1 MRKFILLILFP
12 FLIISGLAIILI
24 PIMERDAGYVLIAV
38 GGKVIEMRFW
48 MACLVLLV
56 SLFVLWLIASILRGT
71 FKLTL
76 KTLQWWPAHTQ
87 KLLLVRQERAMA
99 ALWEGN
105 DREAHRNF
113 VKIVKTKGQKE
124 NVLSL
129 VNAANLSTELTLF
142 DEADEYL
149 AQAEQLDDKEH
160 EVTVL
165 MSRATLLQKQQKIEP
180 AISLASQAL
189 EIHSTHSGA
198 LKMLLGIHQQK
209 KDWQALNSLLPKLK
223 KAQCLN
229 PDALDALEDEIYL
242 GLFAQAQNT
251 NELESVWRDVPR
263 SHKKNINLMRFYAA
277 QLLSL
282 GDDEHAESWLKKAIK
297 QHFDEG
303 LISLYGQVNVPDV
316 QMQMKAIDKWQAQ
329 HPDNAALYLAKG
341 QVAERSEQYDIAKE
355 AYQKS
360 LAITPSSMGYSQL
373 ANLLA
378 RLGEHE
384 ASNTIFQQG
393 SAFSVPKDQT
403 LSLQSNLIS

>member
-24 PIMERDAGYVLIAV
+24 PIMERDPGYVLIAV

-48 MACLVLLV
+48 MACLALLV
-56 SLFVLWLIASILRGT
+56 SLFVVWVIAAILRGT

-113 VKIVKTKGQKE
+113 VKIVNTKGQKD

-129 VNAANLSTELTLF
+129 VNAANLSTELALF
-142 DEADEYL
+142 DEADRYL
-149 AQAEQLDDKEH
+149 AQAEQQDDKEH

-180 AISLASQAL
+180 AISLANQAL
-189 EIHSTHSGA
+189 DVHPTHSGA
-198 LKMLLGIHQQK
+198 LKMLLGIHQKNQN
-209 KDWQALNSLLPKLK
+209 WQALNSLLPKLK

-229 PDALDALEDEIYL
+229 TDALDALEDNVYL
-242 GLFAQAQNT
+242 GLFAQAQNAH
-251 NELESVWRDVPR
+251 ELEKLWRDVPR

-282 GDDEHAESWLKKAIK
+282 GDDEHAENWLKKAIK

-303 LISLYGQVNVPDV
+303 LINFYGQANVSDI
-316 QMQMKAIDKWQAQ
+316 QSQMKVIEKWHTQ
-329 HPDNAALYLAKG
+329 HPDNAALYLAQG
-341 QVAERSEQYDIAKE
+341 RVAERSEQFDAAKE

-360 LAITPSSMGYSQL
+360 LAIAPSSMGYSQL

-384 ASNTIFQQG
+384 AGNTVYQQG
-393 SAFSVPKDQT
+393 LAFSEQKDPAP
-403 LSLQSNLIS
+403 SLQSNLIS